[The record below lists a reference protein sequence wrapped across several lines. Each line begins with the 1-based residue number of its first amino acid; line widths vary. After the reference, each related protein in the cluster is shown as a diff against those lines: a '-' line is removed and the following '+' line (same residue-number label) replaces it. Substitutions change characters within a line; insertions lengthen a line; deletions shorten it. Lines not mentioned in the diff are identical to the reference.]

1 MTLEGA
7 INFNETNDYTIYTMN
22 SVTAGQYCVV
32 LPKNNNGNYNMLVDL
47 HMKSLFD
54 GVSTGAKTKD
64 DLISEISGEY
74 NKVKTKYSDSML
86 VIPMVDDD
94 NYINII
100 NNDDKQ
106 KMFDEVK
113 KIGAI
118 TSELYKKLI
127 ESGIDKQKIDQKIII
142 IEKNDYDKKFVDWLI
157 GQMPNFV
164 SGVGY
169 SEFEVVNS
177 NPFMGSNSDG
187 SEVNNIFGSPVV
199 DSSNVSPVVEENVN
213 VVPPVN
219 DLFGNTNETPVEN
232 INSQVQEPAIS
243 QPQPE
248 VANIFGE
255 QSNSNVVEQPVQ
267 QSVEQPVQPE
277 VQNQVVEEPKPVQSV
292 ELDKTVT
299 FSPVGENSAVV
310 SNNVSSQEV
319 TPNTTPVVDGNNQP
333 SNEVASE
340 VKVTKKSNGF
350 VNLAIL
356 LVILVGVTLVSIELG
371 KFLYNTYGV

>member
-64 DLISEISGEY
+64 ELINEISGEY
-74 NKVKTKYSDSML
+74 GKIKTKYSDAML
-86 VIPMVDDD
+86 VIPMVDET
-94 NYINII
+94 NYVNII

-127 ESGIDKQKIDQKIII
+127 ESGIEKQRIDQKIII
-142 IEKNDYDKKFVDWLI
+142 IEKNEYDKKFVDWLI

-164 SGVGY
+164 SGIAVD
-169 SEFEVVNS
+169 EFNVVND
-177 NPFMGSNSDG
+177 NPFMENAAPNND
-187 SEVNNIFGSPVV
+187 VNNIFGAPVV
-199 DSSNVSPVVEENVN
+199 ENLNVQPVVEENVN

-219 DLFGNTNETPVEN
+219 DLFGNVTETPVESVN
-232 INSQVQEPAIS
+232 PQFQEPVVA
-243 QPQPE
+243 QPAT
-248 VANIFGE
+248 VNIFGGQPSTNE
-255 QSNSNVVEQPVQ
+255 VPPVAQPVQ
-267 QSVEQPVQPE
+267 QPVVE
-277 VQNQVVEEPKPVQSV
+277 NQSVEEPKPVQSV

-299 FSPVGENSAVV
+299 FSPVNEN
-310 SNNVSSQEV
+310 NNVAQPVQSVQ
-319 TPNTTPVVDGNNQP
+319 PNANVAPVVDGNNQA
-333 SNEVASE
+333 VDAS
-340 VKVTKKSNGF
+340 VNGVQVTKKSNGF